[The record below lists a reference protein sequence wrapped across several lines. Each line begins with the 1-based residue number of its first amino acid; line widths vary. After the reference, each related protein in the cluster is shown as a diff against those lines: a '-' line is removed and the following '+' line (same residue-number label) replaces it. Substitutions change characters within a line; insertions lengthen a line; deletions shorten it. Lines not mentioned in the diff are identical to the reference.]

1 MELSEREKNA
11 VDALSGTAKSAL
23 SLIPGLGQAI
33 AGWDSYKRSA
43 FERNL
48 NRVISH
54 LQNKIEDLSSF
65 TSGEWIQSEDG
76 QEFARKIFDS
86 AFDAQMEEKQELFI
100 NALING
106 VSDQSLS
113 KIEKLKFVDILRHLS
128 LAALMVLSDMHIL
141 FKDRTKRPGKPNSDV
156 TGSPLVDSTKVA
168 EELNDK
174 HHPYLVHAAI
184 CEMESQGL
192 FSNIHEWRERPS
204 GGYASGTY
212 FDSALSYTDFT
223 FRFVEFI
230 SSKESLKELSEQYVK

>member
-33 AGWDSYKRSA
+33 AGWASYKRSA

-48 NRVISH
+48 KKIISH
-54 LQNKIEDLSSF
+54 LQSKVDNLGSF
-65 TSGEWIQSEDG
+65 TSDEWLQSGDG

-106 VSDQSLS
+106 VLDLNLS
-113 KIEKLKFVDILRHLS
+113 KLEKLKFVDILRHLS
-128 LAALMVLSDMHIL
+128 LAALMVLADMHVL
-141 FKDRTKRPGKPNSDV
+141 FKDRTKRPGKPSSDI
-156 TGSPLVDSTKVA
+156 TGSPLVDSTKIA
-168 EELNDK
+168 EELGDK

-192 FSNIHEWRERPS
+192 FSNIHEWRKTPS
-204 GGYASGTY
+204 GGYSSGSY
-212 FDSALSYTDFT
+212 FDDALSYTDFT

-230 SSKESLKELSEQYVK
+230 SSRKSLNELPE